1 MKASPA
7 VITPPFTKNLTIS
20 CTVNVSS
27 TADVTDDVTDDITQD
42 VNRDTERQSDKG
54 TTDSEV
60 GYVSS
65 IIIKKMTE
73 SGEEPIASI
82 NDREPASVLID
93 REDVHVTGSLEK
105 NDNALR

>member
-1 MKASPA
+1 MQASPA

-20 CTVNVSS
+20 CT
-27 TADVTDDVTDDITQD
+27 VTDDVTDDITQD

-54 TTDSEV
+54 TTDTEI

-82 NDREPASVLID
+82 NEREPASVLVD

-105 NDNALR
+105 TEDVLR

>member
-1 MKASPA
+1 M
-7 VITPPFTKNLTIS
+7 
-20 CTVNVSS
+20 NVSS
-27 TADVTDDVTDDITQD
+27 TADVTDDVTDD
-42 VNRDTERQSDKG
+42 VERVKEKQSDEG
-54 TTDSEV
+54 TTRGYTEV

-65 IIIKKMTE
+65 IIIKKKTE

>member
-1 MKASPA
+1 MQASPA

-27 TADVTDDVTDDITQD
+27 TADDITQD
-42 VNRDTERQSDKG
+42 ANRDMERQSDKG
-54 TTDSEV
+54 TTDTEI

-82 NDREPASVLID
+82 NEREPASVLVD

-105 NDNALR
+105 TEDVLR

>member
-1 MKASPA
+1 MQASPA

-27 TADVTDDVTDDITQD
+27 TADVTDDVSDD
-42 VNRDTERQSDKG
+42 VNRDTERQNDKR
-54 TTDSEV
+54 TTGAEI

-82 NDREPASVLID
+82 NDREPASVLVD